1 MRGGRRGG
9 SYCGIHKRGLHEQGL
24 THGKVKTGEDEEEE
38 EEKSNGSSKSRAK

>member
-9 SYCGIHKRGLHEQGL
+9 SYCGIHKRGLQGL
-24 THGKVKTGEDEEEE
+24 THGKVKTGEEEEEE